1 MQILS
6 LKFERYTTEGWE
18 MIYRIPIYNQ
28 DIVKS
33 RRVFDVE
40 ADETGRILG
49 FYMQNIRGAVY
60 VGEIEV
66 ERQIREYLEKR

>member
-1 MQILS
+1 
-6 LKFERYTTEGWE
+6 

-60 VGEIEV
+60 VGEIEGQPLW
-66 ERQIREYLEKR
+66 RGL

>member
-1 MQILS
+1 
-6 LKFERYTTEGWE
+6 
-18 MIYRIPIYNQ
+18 MIYRLPIYNQ

-60 VGEIEV
+60 VGGIEV
-66 ERQIREYLEKR
+66 ERQIREYLEKKII

>member
-1 MQILS
+1 
-6 LKFERYTTEGWE
+6 

-49 FYMQNIRGAVY
+49 FYMQNIRGTVY
-60 VGEIEV
+60 VGGIEV